1 MHERAALN
9 GLHHHDRQPVGARS
23 LVALARFDGFALPVG
38 VIDLQLHE
46 VHLGMRLQH
55 LFQHGS
61 LVVDGEAQVADQ
73 TRLLLL
79 VQEVPQAEVVEQARA
94 LLAQVMQQ
102 EEVEITRPRLAQRLV
117 EHGARMIGVFRQPR
131 RQLRGNL
138 ERFARIALDDG
149 LAQRRLRPAVMVAA
163 RRVEIGEARVHEQVY
178 HMLDLLD
185 VDLLAAVALDDG
197 QPHEPEAQLPDLVHR

>member
-1 MHERAALN
+1 M
-9 GLHHHDRQPVGARS
+9 V
-23 LVALARFDGFALPVG
+23 
-38 VIDLQLHE
+38 
-46 VHLGMRLQH
+46 
-55 LFQHGS
+55 
-61 LVVDGEAQVADQ
+61 
-73 TRLLLL
+73 
-79 VQEVPQAEVVEQARA
+79 
-94 LLAQVMQQ
+94 
-102 EEVEITRPRLAQRLV
+102 
-117 EHGARMIGVFRQPR
+117 GVFRQPR